1 MILEEDMSGV
11 IRFTQIF
18 IKISLIMLV
27 ECIMFM
33 QGQQSKKKRHTVN
46 LTVQIGVSLIMHK
59 VFGMSLNFSL
69 IKHVAAKP

>member
-1 MILEEDMSGV
+1 MHYVHVGV
-11 IRFTQIF
+11 
-18 IKISLIMLV
+18 V
-27 ECIMFM
+27 E
-33 QGQQSKKKRHTVN
+33 SKKRRTVN